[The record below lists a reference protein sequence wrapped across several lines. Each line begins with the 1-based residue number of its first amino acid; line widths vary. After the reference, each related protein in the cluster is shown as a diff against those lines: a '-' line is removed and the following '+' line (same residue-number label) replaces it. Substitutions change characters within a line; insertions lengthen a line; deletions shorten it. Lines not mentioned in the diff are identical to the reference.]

1 MATKIDDVYDKLIN
15 DINAN
20 PVLERQLQINLQKS
34 NHLVQMAYIQK
45 HEDGFCS
52 KFTIPDKEINNI
64 FIDFP
69 SVSNEQLQSAFI
81 SDWGIPDSAHMHSN
95 IYYHKLL
102 LITLYAAKR
111 NKDDLGRY
119 ALSLVLFRIWNG
131 RLCKLIRHC
140 NPETMAAAVSRA
152 TNRLL
157 KKYDSPLDLIQ
168 KYFAVTI
175 YDKYKS
181 YLLKDS
187 RETKR
192 MFEQCY
198 NRVKQLF
205 GSNNQVD
212 LATGETRYQTG
223 LQPEYYKAHTNKSSI
238 GSTDPESEDKFSGSE
253 SEATIDHVSRFI
265 TTYKQVTYDTAFI
278 SMVTSNI
285 KGLSTT
291 TVTTILSKIHQL
303 KYNDIMR
310 EIVEIF
316 FRRLRGLSSQEI
328 CSNRLFEQIKIRINS
343 SKNTQDVEFLKR
355 ITDKLLDD
363 IFRNDLDK
371 KYDSYLSKSENH
383 RSQIRNVVFY
393 GIGYNIQKATCEY
406 R

>member
-20 PVLERQLQINLQKS
+20 PALERQLQINLQKF
-34 NHLVQMAYIQK
+34 NHLVQMHYVQK
-45 HEDGFCS
+45 HEDGYCS
-52 KFTIPDKEINNI
+52 KFTIPDREINNI

-69 SVSNEQLQSAFI
+69 SVHDDEIKRAFI
-81 SDWGIPDSAHMHSN
+81 IDWVVPETAHMHTN
-95 IYYHKLL
+95 IYYHRLL
-102 LITLYAAKR
+102 LLTLYSVKR

-119 ALSLVLFRIWNG
+119 ALSLILFRIWNG
-131 RLCKLIRHC
+131 RLCKLIKHC
-140 NPETMAAAVSRA
+140 NPEIMAAAVSQA

-168 KYFAVTI
+168 KYFAATI
-175 YDKYKS
+175 LEKYKP
-181 YLLKDS
+181 YLLQNS
-187 RETKR
+187 SETKR
-192 MFEQCY
+192 VFEQCH

-212 LATGETRYQTG
+212 LTTGETRYQTG
-223 LQPEYYKAHTNKSSI
+223 LQPSYYKAHKNRSSI
-238 GSTDPESEDKFSGSE
+238 GTNDPESDDKFSSSE
-253 SEATIDHVSRFI
+253 SEAMIDHVSRFI
-265 TTYKQVTYDTAFI
+265 TTYKQVSYDTTFI
-278 SMVTSNI
+278 TMVTSNI
-285 KGLSTT
+285 KGLSAT

-316 FRRLRGLSSQEI
+316 FRRLRGMSSSEI
-328 CSNRLFEQIKIRINS
+328 CSNKLFDQIKIRINS

-383 RSQIRNVVFY
+383 RSQIRNIIFY
-393 GIGYNIQKATCEY
+393 GVGYNIQRATCEY
-406 R
+406 K